1 MTLMSNI
8 VRAPGPAIISGM
20 MVGAAIFALPMIILA
35 PTAKE
40 KKVCDQ
46 AVNTLSTTTDAIE
59 LQRAIFLIRRLDCK
73 ISTRL

>member
-1 MTLMSNI
+1 MTLISKI
-8 VRAPGPAIISGM
+8 ARAPGPAIISGM

-40 KKVCDQ
+40 KICDQ
-46 AVNTLSTTTDAIE
+46 AVSTLFTTTDAIE
-59 LQRAIFLIRRLDCK
+59 LQRATFPIRQLDCK